1 MKKYLILFQIAW
13 KRTLLSRG
21 ANILYLSIAFLN
33 FFVSIGVWSVAYKN
47 PNFRSQESFSTFI
60 SYFLI
65 TMLMSRIVFSWIFD
79 EISGREI
86 KLGEL
91 SVSLLKPIPYFP
103 LQLIQELPWRL
114 QQFVM
119 TLPIVLVLYF
129 IYSTQIFI
137 NPLMLMLA
145 ILIGIFGYFLSF
157 IINIFFS
164 SFTFWTDDNVG
175 LGALWEITS
184 LLFTGI
190 GMPIFFFPPLLQTIS
205 KFLPFQYILYFPVTV
220 ALGRLSN
227 GEIILNFAYLLTWIG
242 ILGIVTKYLWNN
254 GLKKFSGEGR

>member
-1 MKKYLILFQIAW
+1 MSW

-21 ANILYLSIAFLN
+21 ANVLYLSIAFLN
-33 FFVSIGVWSVAYKN
+33 FFVSIGVWSVAYKS
-47 PNFRSQESFSTFI
+47 PLFKSVESFSTFI
-60 SYFLI
+60 SYFVI
-65 TMLMSRIVFSWIFD
+65 TMLMSRVVFSWIFD

-91 SVSLLKPIPYFP
+91 SISLLKPIPYFP
-103 LQLIQELPWRL
+103 LQLIQELPWRF
-114 QQFVM
+114 QQFAM
-119 TLPIVLVLYF
+119 TVPIVLVV
-129 IYSTQIFI
+129 YSVFSSQVFI

-164 SFTFWTDDNVG
+164 SFTFWTEDNVG

-184 LLFTGI
+184 LLFTGVGI
-190 GMPIFFFPPLLQTIS
+190 PIFFFPPLLQTIS

-220 ALGRLSN
+220 AMGRLTSS
-227 GEIILNFAYLLTWIG
+227 EIISNFIFLLSWIT
-242 ILGIVTKYLWNN
+242 ILGLATKYLWTF